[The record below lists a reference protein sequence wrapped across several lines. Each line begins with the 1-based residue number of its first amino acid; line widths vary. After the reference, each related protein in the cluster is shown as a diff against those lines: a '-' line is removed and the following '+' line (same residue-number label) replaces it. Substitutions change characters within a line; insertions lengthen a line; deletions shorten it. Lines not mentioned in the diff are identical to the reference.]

1 MHLKTDTFLQG
12 NKYKIVRFIKSGGFG
27 NTYEAVHTIF
37 RKRVAIKEFFPK
49 DFCNRDASNLHVTV
63 GTQSKAGL
71 VAKLK
76 RKFIEEAVVL
86 HDLKHPGIV
95 TVSDVFEENGTAYYV
110 MDYIE
115 GCSLDDIVRL
125 EGALPESK
133 ALSYIR
139 QVCSALEFVHSR
151 NRLHLDIK
159 PGNVM
164 VDNTGRA
171 VLIDFGT
178 SKQYDE
184 ENGENTSTIM
194 GMTPGYAP
202 LEQYNRGGLTQFSIP
217 TDIYSLGATLYK
229 LLIGQTPPEA
239 SFLIKPSAL
248 VLPPDMSVN
257 ISSAIRKAML
267 PWPEDRP
274 QSVKEFLALLDAG
287 ASSSEPSRTPS
298 NDGTA
303 VVEEDATE
311 ILVEPVEPSESS
323 APVYYRDGVLVVNGI
338 KYPMVRVD
346 GGTFTM
352 GDGGMFS
359 DNRRHDVTLDGYS
372 IGQYQVTQDVWQA
385 VMGSNPSYFKG
396 ARKPVEYVSWDD
408 CQDFIMKLN
417 SMTGQNFRLPTEA
430 EWEFAARGGNS
441 SRGYKY
447 SGSDNLDDV
456 AWYDANSGN
465 TPHDVGTKSPNELG
479 IYDMSGNVCEWC
491 GDWFARYSTEAQ
503 FNPKGPSSGLNRVRR
518 GGASGS
524 IAGFCRVANR
534 SINSPGYRDNDI
546 GLRLCL

>member
-1 MHLKTDTFLQG
+1 MHLHPGTLLQG
-12 NKYKIVRFIKSGGFG
+12 GKYRIIRFIKSGGFG
-27 NTYEAVHTIF
+27 CTYEAVHTVF
-37 RKRVAIKEFFPK
+37 DERVAIKEFFPK
-49 DFCNRDASNLHVTV
+49 DFCNRDDDTLHVTV
-63 GTQSKAGL
+63 GTQSKKGL
-71 VAKLK
+71 VAKLQ
-76 RKFIEEAVVL
+76 RKFIDEAVAL
-86 HDLKHPGIV
+86 RKLPHPGIV
-95 TVSDVFEENGTAYYV
+95 KVADVFEENGTAYYV

-115 GCSLDDIVRL
+115 GRSLDDIVRL

-139 QVCSALEFVHSR
+139 QVCSALKFVHSR

-229 LLIGQTPPEA
+229 LLVGQTPPEA

-287 ASSSEPSRTPS
+287 ASSSEPSRTSS

-352 GDGGMFS
+352 GDGGIFS

-372 IGQYQVTQDVWQA
+372 IGQYQVTQDVWEA

-447 SGSDNLDDV
+447 SGSDNLGDV

-479 IYDMSGNVCEWC
+479 IYDMSGNVFEWC
-491 GDWFARYSTEAQ
+491 CDWFARYSTEAQ
-503 FNPKGPSSGLNRVRR
+503 FNPKGPSSGSYRVRR
-518 GGASGS
+518 GGSWGCNASY
-524 IAGFCRVANR
+524 CRVSYRYYYTPDYR
-534 SINSPGYRDNDI
+534 SSYI

>member
-1 MHLKTDTFLQG
+1 MHLHPGTLLQG
-12 NKYKIVRFIKSGGFG
+12 GKYRIIRFIKSGGFG
-27 NTYEAVHTIF
+27 CTYEAVHTVF
-37 RKRVAIKEFFPK
+37 DERVAIKEFFPK
-49 DFCNRDASNLHVTV
+49 DFCNRDDDTLHVTV
-63 GTQSKAGL
+63 GTQSKKGL
-71 VAKLK
+71 VAKLQ
-76 RKFIEEAVVL
+76 RKFIDEAVAL
-86 HDLKHPGIV
+86 RKLPHPGIV
-95 TVSDVFEENGTAYYV
+95 KVADVFEENGTAYYV

-115 GCSLDDIVRL
+115 GRSLDDIVRL

-229 LLIGQTPPEA
+229 LLVGQTPPEA

-267 PWPEDRP
+267 AWPEDRP
-274 QSVKEFLALLDAG
+274 QSVKDFLALLDAG
-287 ASSSEPSRTPS
+287 ASSAEPSRNPS
-298 NDGTA
+298 KSVTA

-338 KYPMVRVD
+338 KYPMIRVE

-352 GDGGMFS
+352 GDGGIFS

-372 IGQYQVTQDVWQA
+372 IGQYQVTKDVWEA

-447 SGSDNLDDV
+447 SGSDNLGDV
-456 AWYDANSGN
+456 AWYYANSGR
-465 TPHDVGTKSPNELG
+465 TTHDVGTKSPNELD
-479 IYDMSGNVCEWC
+479 IYDMSGNVYEWC
-491 GDWFARYSTEAQ
+491 SDWFMRYDPEARL
-503 FNPKGPSSGLNRVRR
+503 NPKGPSNGSDRVIR
-518 GGASGS
+518 GGGWD
-524 IAGFCRVANR
+524 GDEWYCRVSNR
-534 SINSPGYRDNDI
+534 YYGAPGYRSSCI
-546 GLRLCL
+546 GFRLCL

>member
-1 MHLKTDTFLQG
+1 MHLHPGTLLQG
-12 NKYKIVRFIKSGGFG
+12 GKYRIIRFIKSGGFG
-27 NTYEAVHTIF
+27 CTYEAVHTVF
-37 RKRVAIKEFFPK
+37 DERVAIKEFFPK
-49 DFCNRDASNLHVTV
+49 DFCNRDDDTLHVTV
-63 GTQSKAGL
+63 GTQSKKGL
-71 VAKLK
+71 VAKLQ
-76 RKFIEEAVVL
+76 RKFIDEAVAL
-86 HDLKHPGIV
+86 RKLPHPGIV
-95 TVSDVFEENGTAYYV
+95 KVADVFEENGTAYYV

-115 GCSLDDIVRL
+115 GRSLDDIVRL

-229 LLIGQTPPEA
+229 LLVGQTPPEA

-352 GDGGMFS
+352 GDGGVFS

-372 IGQYQVTQDVWQA
+372 IGQYQVTQDLWEA

-396 ARKPVEYVSWDD
+396 ARKPVEYVSWDY
-408 CQDFIMKLN
+408 CQYFIKKLN

-447 SGSDNLDDV
+447 SGSDNLGDV
-456 AWYDANSGN
+456 AWYDGNSGN
-465 TPHDVGTKSPNELG
+465 TTHDVGTKSPNELG

-491 GDWFARYSTEAQ
+491 CDRYGNYKSSSQ
-503 FNPKGPSSGLNRVRR
+503 KNPKGPSIGFLRVIR
-518 GGASGS
+518 GGSWFDDAGS
-524 IAGFCRVANR
+524 CRVF
-534 SINSPGYRDNDI
+534 YRVNDASDYRNYYL
-546 GLRLCL
+546 GFRLCL

>member
-1 MHLKTDTFLQG
+1 MHLHPGTLLQG
-12 NKYKIVRFIKSGGFG
+12 GKYRIVRFIKSGGFG
-27 NTYEAVHTIF
+27 CTYEAVHTVF
-37 RKRVAIKEFFPK
+37 DERVAIKEFFPK
-49 DFCNRDASNLHVTV
+49 DFCNRDDDTLHVTV
-63 GTQSKAGL
+63 GTQSKKGL
-71 VAKLK
+71 VAKLQ
-76 RKFIEEAVVL
+76 RKFIDEAVAL
-86 HDLKHPGIV
+86 RKLPHPGIV
-95 TVSDVFEENGTAYYV
+95 KVADVFEENGTAYYV
-110 MDYIE
+110 MDYID

-133 ALSYIR
+133 ALSYIH

-229 LLIGQTPPEA
+229 LLVGQTPPEA

-267 PWPEDRP
+267 AWPEDRP

-287 ASSSEPSRTPS
+287 ASSSEPSRTSS

-352 GDGGMFS
+352 GDGGVFS

-372 IGQYQVTQDVWQA
+372 IGQYQVTQDVWEA

-491 GDWFARYSTEAQ
+491 CDWFARYSTEAQ
-503 FNPKGPSSGLNRVRR
+503 FNPKGPSSGSYRVRR
-518 GGASGS
+518 GGSWGS
-524 IAGFCRVANR
+524 NAYYCLVSYRYYYTPDYR
-534 SINSPGYRDNDI
+534 SSYI